1 VDKNEFYGNFH
12 PKCFFSFAVTLF
24 ARPKKLDAGDHGCF
38 ASPSYDEQV
47 IVGRKVVLIGFFG
60 NLRRRFLIKSP
71 CRAPLAH
78 PHAKKLHQL
87 LLHAPGAPTNKISS
101 GDEIATHL
109 LPSSS
114 ARSSPVSHADS
125 KGSNILHSIVP
136 QLQTCSP
143 SPPRDL
149 NTPLECCESGAG
161 R

>member
-101 GDEIATHL
+101 GDEISIPLASFQIGSIITVFPRGLKRVKHPSRHRRPAANL
-109 LPSSS
+109 LPE
-114 ARSSPVSHADS
+114 
-125 KGSNILHSIVP
+125 
-136 QLQTCSP
+136 
-143 SPPRDL
+143 PP
-149 NTPLECCESGAG
+149 P
-161 R
+161 

>member
-71 CRAPLAH
+71 LPCSTCPPSRQKTASAGFYMRQVHSPT
-78 PHAKKLHQL
+78 KIKRGRDFYT
-87 LLHAPGAPTNKISS
+87 PGF
-101 GDEIATHL
+101 
-109 LPSSS
+109 LPDL
-114 ARSSPVSHADS
+114 ARSSPVSHT
-125 KGSNILHSIVP
+125 GSQIK
-136 QLQTCSP
+136 
-143 SPPRDL
+143 
-149 NTPLECCESGAG
+149 
-161 R
+161 